1 MKKKIFSLK
10 TYLSSIIT
18 ILISSI
24 IVSFVSFSYAAYLNY
39 EIHNHEITVNM
50 DYSSY
55 FATPTPEEAETLD
68 ANTYLIKKPEHLNNL
83 SKLVAIGVF
92 GPQHI
97 FKLGESFS
105 YGDNDPALIPI
116 GSDDTPFYSTF
127 DGQGNTITNLK
138 VVGEDIAD
146 VGMFGYVANGA
157 TIKNYI
163 LINPVVIASGTYES
177 SSYTNDGF
185 VNRTKNL
192 LKEKFDKNTI
202 DNIAIEPD
210 LTDGNGK
217 VEGTVNGTT
226 QVIGFKKFSITGLDS
241 IEGYTPN
248 FYCSKNFVTYDAES
262 KVFTLNTSENESQYF
277 TIEVYVEGLVL
288 KDETYYYSRY
298 TLERFKIYL
307 KVVEDSNKNMN
318 RYFVYNA
325 TDEKVYRKTIETTP
339 SYMHSGNST
348 VFFYNRHVVY
358 AGIVCGHLDGKAEY
372 IGVING
378 TLKASNRPIR
388 SNSILIG
395 KRIDDDDI
403 SSIAKESINFS
414 ESIDTGSAI
423 TWTSEKSNGI
433 DYSNQEINNNYVKN
447 IYKTNNEKSTLSDD
461 AEKFFRIYGSNVDTP
476 DGVPDGVAFKT
487 RYYKPIVNDGE
498 GNYIVETNE
507 KGEELQKT
515 GTFLSINKEMKASL
529 DGKNEIDGGVR
540 NPSYIGSKNY
550 KQENCISMWIT
561 KESSQA
567 SVLETLFSQT
577 GDFYLNF
584 SFDYLF
590 FDSKATDEDSDGTVD
605 DTTIKLKLY
614 TTTKHNKPSTS
625 LPYLKILWKY
635 YYYYYYEWSQNNGA
649 IDNTNTYYYPF
660 TVTDQTSSKNGRI
673 EIPADGS
680 DPLSLKDGLHSYAD
694 FGSKKYLTVA
704 HKEISIASKSSY
716 FNLSDTAQR
725 TPIFNLGL
733 DVPNN
738 YATDG
743 KYYLELLNFNVSLT
757 STSGN
762 VVGDPLTVD
771 FLTNATDKI
780 TYDSAKNTY
789 TSWANNSMVNVST
802 SCFSKLLNG
811 TKGTDYNYSNGEFKY
826 EETANYGSYSPL
838 VPQGGQSSFYIV
850 TSRASNS
857 RNNKNNV
864 TITYYNSVSNN
875 GNDNIPVNETGYV
888 QANIVKGP

>member
-1 MKKKIFSLK
+1 MKKKILSLK

-24 IVSFVSFSYAAYLNY
+24 IVSFISFSYAAYLNY
-39 EIHNHEITVNM
+39 EIHNHTITVNM

-55 FATPTPEEAETLD
+55 FSPSSD
-68 ANTYLIKKPEHLNNL
+68 SNNNTYVIETAEQLNNL
-83 SKLVAIGVF
+83 SKLVAMGVF
-92 GPQHI
+92 GPQHT
-97 FKLGESFS
+97 FKLGADIDYANSNE
-105 YGDNDPALIPI
+105 ALIPI

-127 DGQGNTITNLK
+127 DGQGHTITGLK
-138 VVGEDIAD
+138 VVGDDVAD
-146 VGMFGYVANGA
+146 VGMFGYVANNA

-185 VNRTKNL
+185 VNRTKSL
-192 LKEKFDKNTI
+192 LKEKFNKNTI
-202 DNIAIEPD
+202 DNIAIAPD
-210 LTDGNGK
+210 ISDVNSK
-217 VEGTVNGTT
+217 VEGTVNGST

-248 FYCSKNFVTYDAES
+248 FYSSKNFVTYDAEK
-262 KVFTLNTSENESQYF
+262 KVFTLDTSESESQYF
-277 TIEVYVEGLVL
+277 TIEIYVEGLVL
-288 KDETYYYSRY
+288 KDGTYYYSRY

-307 KVVEDSNKNMN
+307 KVVNDSSGNVN

-403 SSIAKESINFS
+403 SSIAKESISFS

-423 TWTSEKSNGI
+423 IWTSEKSNVEE
-433 DYSNQEINNNYVKN
+433 YSNKDINNNYVKN

-461 AEKFFRIYGSNVDTP
+461 AEKFFRIYGSNGSTP
-476 DGVPDGVAFKT
+476 DGVTFRT
-487 RYYKPIVNDGE
+487 RKYKPIVNDGE
-498 GNYIVETNE
+498 GNYIVETDEDGN
-507 KGEELQKT
+507 ELQKT
-515 GTFLSINKEMKASL
+515 GTFLSINKKMEASL
-529 DGKNEIDGGVR
+529 DGKNETDFGFLGKTYR
-540 NPSYIGSKNY
+540 GSKNY

-590 FDSKATDEDSDGTVD
+590 FDSKATVKESDGTVD
-605 DTTIKLKLY
+605 NTTIKLKLY
-614 TTTKHNKPSTS
+614 TTNKHNKSS
-625 LPYLKILWKY
+625 LPMQNIYLTK

-649 IDNTNTYYYPF
+649 IDDTNTYYYPF
-660 TVTDQTSSKNGRI
+660 PVTDQTNSKNGRI
-673 EIPADGS
+673 EIPDNGS
-680 DPLSLKDGLHSYAD
+680 DPLSLKDGLRPYAD
-694 FGSKKYLTVA
+694 LESKNYLTVA
-704 HKEISIASKSSY
+704 HKEISIASNSTY
-716 FNLSDTAQR
+716 FNLSDVTQR

-733 DVPNN
+733 DVPSD

-743 KYYLELLNFNVSLT
+743 KFYLELLNFNVSLT

-771 FLTNATDKI
+771 FLANETDKI

-811 TKGTDYNYSNGEFKY
+811 TKGADYNYSNGVFTY

-838 VPQGGQSSFYIV
+838 VPQGGASSFYIV
-850 TSRASNS
+850 TSRSSNS

-864 TITYYNSVSNN
+864 TITHYNSVSNN
-875 GNDNIPVNETGYV
+875 NNDNIPVNEKGYV
-888 QANIVKGP
+888 QANIQQG

>member
-1 MKKKIFSLK
+1 MKKKILSLK

-24 IVSFVSFSYAAYLNY
+24 IVSFISFSYAAYLNY
-39 EIHNHEITVNM
+39 EIHNHTITVNM

-55 FATPTPEEAETLD
+55 FSPSSD
-68 ANTYLIKKPEHLNNL
+68 SNNNTYVIETAEQLNNL
-83 SKLVAIGVF
+83 SKLVAMGVF
-92 GPQHI
+92 GPQHT
-97 FKLGESFS
+97 FKLGADIDYATSNE
-105 YGDNDPALIPI
+105 ALIPI

-127 DGQGNTITNLK
+127 DGQGHTITGLK

-146 VGMFGYVANGA
+146 IGMFGYVANNA

-192 LKEKFDKNTI
+192 LKEKFAKNNVDK
-202 DNIAIEPD
+202 IAITPD
-210 LTDGNGK
+210 IQDSNSK
-217 VEGTVNGTT
+217 VDGTVNGST
-226 QVIGFKKFSITGLDS
+226 QVIGFKKFSITGLDL

-248 FYCSKNFVTYDAES
+248 FYCSKNFVTYDAVE
-262 KVFTLNTSENESQYF
+262 KVFTLDMDASANESQYF

-288 KDETYYYSRY
+288 KDGTYYYSRY

-307 KVVEDSNKNMN
+307 KVVKNSNGEVSNK
-318 RYFVYNA
+318 YFIYNA

-403 SSIAKESINFS
+403 SSIAKESISFS

-433 DYSNQEINNNYVKN
+433 EYSNKEIDNNYVKN

-461 AEKFFRIYGSNVDTP
+461 AEKFFRIYGSNGST
-476 DGVPDGVAFKT
+476 PDGVAFRT
-487 RYYKPIVNDGE
+487 RKYKPIVNDGE
-498 GNYIVETNE
+498 GNYIVETDEN
-507 KGEELQKT
+507 GTELQKN
-515 GTFLSINKEMKASL
+515 GTFLSINKKMEASL
-529 DGKNEIDGGVR
+529 DGKNEKTGFFTSHR
-540 NPSYIGSKNY
+540 GSKNY

-614 TTTKHNKPSTS
+614 TTTKHNKSQLPSAS
-625 LPYLKILWKY
+625 ILGWKVN
-635 YYYYYYEWSQNNGA
+635 YYYYEWSENNGA
-649 IDNTNTYYYPF
+649 IDDSNTYYYPF
-660 TVTDQTSSKNGRI
+660 SVTYQTNSKNGRI
-673 EIPADGS
+673 EIPDNGS
-680 DPLSLKDGLHSYAD
+680 DPLSLKDGLRSYAD
-694 FGSKKYLTVA
+694 LVSEKYLTVA
-704 HKEISIASKSSY
+704 HKEISIASNSSY
-716 FNLSDTAQR
+716 FNLSDVSQR

-733 DVPNN
+733 DVPSD
-738 YATDG
+738 YAKDG

-771 FLTNATDKI
+771 FLANETDKI
-780 TYDSAKNTY
+780 TYDSGQNTY

-811 TKGTDYNYSNGEFKY
+811 TKGQDYNYSNGVFRY
-826 EETANYGSYSPL
+826 EETANYGSYPPL
-838 VPQGGQSSFYIV
+838 VPQGGASSFYIV
-850 TSRASNS
+850 TSRSSNS

-864 TITYYNSVSNN
+864 TITHYNSVSYNN
-875 GNDNIPVNETGYV
+875 NDNIPVNEKGYV
-888 QANIVKGP
+888 QANIQQG